1 MKSNQKNNRIASG
14 EACEY
19 CNGIVRENIL
29 EREVF
34 RHRSGLVILEHVPVG
49 VCDKCGERYYS
60 AEVLHRVH
68 NIATARSKP
77 LRKVSVPI
85 AKYA

>member
-1 MKSNQKNNRIASG
+1 MQSKGKKSVRSD
-14 EACEY
+14 ACEY
-19 CNGIVRENIL
+19 CEGMVRENIV

-34 RHRSGLVILEHVPVG
+34 RHRKGMVILEHVPVG
-49 VCDKCGERYYS
+49 VCDKCGERYYN
-60 AEVLHRVH
+60 AAVLHKVH
-68 NIATARSKP
+68 NLATGRTKP

>member
-1 MKSNQKNNRIASG
+1 MKRLFIPLRSSD
-14 EACEY
+14 ACEY
-19 CNGIVRENIL
+19 CNGIVRENIV

-34 RHRSGLVILEHVPVG
+34 RHRKGMVILEHVPVG
-49 VCDKCGERYYS
+49 VCDKCGARYYS
-60 AEVLHRVH
+60 AEVLHKAH
-68 NIATARSKP
+68 NIATGRTKP

>member
-1 MKSNQKNNRIASG
+1 MKRLFIPLTSSA
-14 EACEY
+14 ACEY
-19 CNGIVRENIL
+19 CDGMVRENIV

-34 RHRSGLVILEHVPVG
+34 RHRKGMVILEHVPVG
-49 VCDKCGERYYS
+49 VCDKCGERYYG

-68 NIATARSKP
+68 NIATGRTKP